1 MNYVLNNDLILIKV
15 DKHIYTED
23 VLYKCLYWYTGKY
36 IISIGSYD
44 DQYYSVSIKL
54 PDGSSIKE
62 ETAKQLNEQFLRD
75 LIDFKLRDII
85 TKETQTVRELIV
97 AKAFANFQI
106 DSQYNFD
113 ISDPVGFNPD
123 NV

>member
-1 MNYVLNNDLILIKV
+1 V
-15 DKHIYTED
+15 DKHIYSQD

-36 IISIGSYD
+36 NISVESFD
-44 DQYYSVSIKL
+44 DRYYYVSIKL
-54 PDGSSIKE
+54 ISNLSITE
-62 ETAKQLNEQFLRD
+62 EIAKQLNEQLLRD

-106 DSQYNFD
+106 DPQYNFD

>member
-1 MNYVLNNDLILIKV
+1 MNYDLNNGSLIIKV
-15 DKHIYTED
+15 DKNIYSED
-23 VLYKCLYWYTGKY
+23 VLYKCLYWYTNKY
-36 IISIGSYD
+36 TVFIETKD
-44 DQYYSVSIKL
+44 DHYYSVSIKL
-54 PDGSSIKE
+54 ANDLSVNE
-62 ETAKQLNEQFLRD
+62 ETAKQLNEQILRD

-106 DSQYNFD
+106 DPQYDFD

>member
-1 MNYVLNNDLILIKV
+1 MNYVLNSELLIIKV
-15 DKHIYTED
+15 DKNIYSQD

-36 IISIGSYD
+36 VISIETNY

-54 PDGSSIKE
+54 ANGLSIE
-62 ETAKQLNEQFLRD
+62 EEAAKQLNEQILHD

>member
-1 MNYVLNNDLILIKV
+1 MNYVLNNDLLLIKV
-15 DKHIYTED
+15 DKNLYSQD
-23 VLYKCLYWYTGKY
+23 VLYKCFYWYTGKY
-36 IISIGSYD
+36 NISIEAYD

-54 PDGSSIKE
+54 LNGLSINE
-62 ETAKQLNEQFLRD
+62 ENAKQLNEQILRD

-106 DSQYNFD
+106 EPQSNFD
-113 ISDPVGFNPD
+113 ISDPVGFNPND
-123 NV
+123 V

>member
-1 MNYVLNNDLILIKV
+1 MNYVINNDLLLFKV
-15 DKHIYTED
+15 DKSIYSQD

-36 IISIGSYD
+36 NISVESFDEKYYTISIRLLNNL
-44 DQYYSVSIKL
+44 SIT
-54 PDGSSIKE
+54 E
-62 ETAKQLNEQFLRD
+62 EFAKQLNEQILRD

-106 DSQYNFD
+106 DAQHNFD
-113 ISDPVGFNPD
+113 ISDPVGFNPN

>member
-1 MNYVLNNDLILIKV
+1 MNYVLDSDLLLIKV
-15 DKHIYTED
+15 DRNLYSQD

-36 IISIGSYD
+36 NISIETYG

-54 PDGSSIKE
+54 PNGLSINE
-62 ETAKQLNEQFLRD
+62 VDAKQLNEQILRD

-97 AKAFANFQI
+97 AKAFANFEI
-106 DSQYNFD
+106 DPQHDFD